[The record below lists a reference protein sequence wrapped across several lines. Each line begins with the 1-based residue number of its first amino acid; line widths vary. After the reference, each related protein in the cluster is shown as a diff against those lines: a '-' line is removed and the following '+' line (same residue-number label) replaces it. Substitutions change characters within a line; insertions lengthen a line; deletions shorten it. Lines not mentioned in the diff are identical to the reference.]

1 MMQEAI
7 ILAGGL
13 GTRLRSVVQELPK
26 SLAPINE
33 KPFLEYLLD
42 YLINQG
48 ITQFIFS
55 VGYKSSHI
63 EQHFG
68 ERYKNCSIVYAVE
81 EEPLGTGGGIK
92 FAMEKVEGEHAL
104 VVNGDTIFLAD
115 VKELHNFH
123 TKQNADVS
131 LALKPLKEFDR
142 YGSVEIENDKIVSFK
157 EKQFVKEG
165 VINGGVYLFNKKAF
179 SSFDL
184 PEKFSIE
191 KDFFEKYAT
200 ELSLGAFVTDQY
212 FLDIGIPEDFEKAQH
227 EFKQLKY

>member
-1 MMQEAI
+1 MNEAI

-26 SLAPINE
+26 SLAPIND

-48 ITQFIFS
+48 IEQFIFS

-68 ERYKNCSIVYAVE
+68 NNFKNCMITYAIE

-92 FAMEKVEGEHAL
+92 FAMEKVNNEHAL
-104 VVNGDTIFLAD
+104 VVNGDTIFLVN
-115 VKELHNFH
+115 VKELFDFH
-123 TKQNADVS
+123 TTQNADVS
-131 LALKPLKEFDR
+131 LALKPLKAFDR
-142 YGSVEIENDKIVSFK
+142 YGSVEIENDQIASFK
-157 EKQFVKEG
+157 EKQFVDEG
-165 VINGGVYLFNKKAF
+165 VINGGVYLFNKSVF
-179 SSFDL
+179 SQFDL

-191 KDFFEKYAT
+191 KDFFENFAN